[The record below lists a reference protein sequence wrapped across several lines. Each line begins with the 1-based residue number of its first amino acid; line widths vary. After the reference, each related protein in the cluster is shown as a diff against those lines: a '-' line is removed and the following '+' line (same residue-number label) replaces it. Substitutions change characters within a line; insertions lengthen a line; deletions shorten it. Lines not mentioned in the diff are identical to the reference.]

1 MNICLIGNGISTLL
15 LAKTLA
21 SRNIKVSIYGDEQ
34 TKKKLTTR
42 TLGISKNNFHFL
54 INEKIS
60 IKKKILAYK

>member
-34 TKKKLTTR
+34 TKKKTNYQDFR
-42 TLGISKNNFHFL
+42 Y
-54 INEKIS
+54 
-60 IKKKILAYK
+60 IKK

>member
-34 TKKKLTTR
+34 TKKKLTT
-42 TLGISKNNFHFL
+42 KNSHV
-54 INEKIS
+54 
-60 IKKKILAYK
+60 ILT